1 MELLVQPGMKK
12 AKTLSAEILSLK
24 TSVAGFCESWK
35 EQNLVYAYEQSDM
48 AFRSLD
54 HIQNE
59 LLRIRD
65 DKKTDAN
72 WQTDSFK
79 QALDLKVGH
88 VLAGVTPQ
96 EKVQFSNAKNGAGC
110 LPNSAQITD
119 LTLEVALNKLKH
131 KSNDKVNFKIDDQ
144 LGHILYIFTN
154 AGCGQPDS
162 ISEIHFKEF
171 CDAANKAEQAV

>member
-1 MELLVQPGMKK
+1 MELLVQPGIKK

-35 EQNLVYAYEQSDM
+35 EQNLDYAYEQSDM

-59 LLRIRD
+59 ILRIRD

-72 WQTDSFK
+72 WQTESFK

-88 VLAGVTPQ
+88 VLAGVTSQ
-96 EKVQFSNAKNGAGC
+96 EKVQFSNAKNG
-110 LPNSAQITD
+110 L
-119 LTLEVALNKLKH
+119 V
-131 KSNDKVNFKIDDQ
+131 V
-144 LGHILYIFTN
+144 Y
-154 AGCGQPDS
+154 
-162 ISEIHFKEF
+162 
-171 CDAANKAEQAV
+171 